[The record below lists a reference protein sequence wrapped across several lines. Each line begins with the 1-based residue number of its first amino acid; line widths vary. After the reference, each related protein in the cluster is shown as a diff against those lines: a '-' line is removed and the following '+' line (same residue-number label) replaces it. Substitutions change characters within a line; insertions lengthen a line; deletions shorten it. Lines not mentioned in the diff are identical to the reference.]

1 MSRRRH
7 ADEAGAL
14 GAPWYTQF
22 WPWFLIALPTTA
34 VVASI
39 ASLVIALRNADTLV
53 REDWSDAGENIN
65 VELALEREA
74 GARGVSAVVRLEPA
88 ANRVSV
94 ELDGVGVE
102 GVPHLS
108 LELRHPTDASRDF
121 SSVLDSGG
129 PGIFFG
135 DAASSLLTGSWY
147 LTIAPADRA
156 WLLRKRVWIGADE
169 PTRIVGSS

>member
-1 MSRRRH
+1 
-7 ADEAGAL
+7 
-14 GAPWYTQF
+14 
-22 WPWFLIALPTTA
+22 
-34 VVASI
+34 
-39 ASLVIALRNADTLV
+39 
-53 REDWSDAGENIN
+53 

>member
-1 MSRRRH
+1 MRN
-7 ADEAGAL
+7 APGTGDPGAL

-34 VVASI
+34 VIASL

-74 GARGVSAVVRLEPA
+74 AVRGVSAVVRLEAA

-94 ELDGVGVE
+94 QLEGAGVE
-102 GVPHLS
+102 GVPQLS

-121 SSVLDSGG
+121 SSMLGSSG
-129 PGIFFG
+129 PGNFIG
-135 DAASSLLTGSWY
+135 DASSAELTGSWY
-147 LTIAPADRA
+147 VTIAPADRA

-169 PTRIVGSS
+169 PARIAGSS